1 LQRSDVATAIVALL
15 LLLLLITRR
24 LQGDLQRKLAQRQAK
39 LVGDVKRTIRGVA
52 RKFGPLG
59 SPSSSRP
66 GSPKVKV
73 PAANA
78 ANGNGR
84 VSPSAAAAEANG
96 NGRAS
101 TPAAAAGGAVGKV
114 KELMNVLRSK

>member
-1 LQRSDVATAIVALL
+1 V
-15 LLLLLITRR
+15 
-24 LQGDLQRKLAQRQAK
+24 QGDLQRKLAQRQAK

-52 RKFGPLG
+52 RKFGPPG

-84 VSPSAAAAEANG
+84 VSPSAAAAAEANG

-101 TPAAAAGGAVGKV
+101 TPAAAGGAVGKV